1 MLLIHSS
8 GKGCLGRSHI
18 LVFVI
23 MLLWKWMATYLS
35 KFLVSVILFIPRR
48 GNVDSYGNSG
58 ITRENRF
65 LIFFQEWPY
74 CFFRGCHYFTF
85 SEAMPT
91 FSTSLQGLAI
101 FYVLDI
107 GYLKWFEVELHCG
120 ETGTII
126 IRIFFLRWENE
137 SLVTCLWSSSQYM
150 AHAEF

>member
-1 MLLIHSS
+1 M
-8 GKGCLGRSHI
+8 
-18 LVFVI
+18 
-23 MLLWKWMATYLS
+23 
-35 KFLVSVILFIPRR
+35 
-48 GNVDSYGNSG
+48 DSYGNSG
-58 ITRENRF
+58 ITHENRF
-65 LIFFQEWPY
+65 LIFYQERPY

-126 IRIFFLRWENE
+126 IRNFFFFKMRK
-137 SLVTCLWSSSQYM
+137 
-150 AHAEF
+150 